1 MNSDISTEKYDTLII
16 QAPTE
21 VKLEVD
27 VLASLGLEDF
37 EYFAQIINNLSYD
50 LGMILDE
57 YNSLLSG
64 VLLGNGA
71 FATVYKAINLQS
83 DTLCAIK
90 YFKSENQYNLPQIV
104 TEFYIQHQLNTLY
117 EDKYLLVRPPI

>member
-1 MNSDISTEKYDTLII
+1 
-16 QAPTE
+16 
-21 VKLEVD
+21 